1 MSIGRKL
8 ITLKEMC
15 EYLAIGDTE
24 ARSMLRSKDCPF
36 GVRLGN
42 RLYANKTLL
51 DEWIDSISGKVCD
64 EL

>member
-1 MSIGRKL
+1 MSLGRKL

-15 EYLAIGDTE
+15 EYLAIGETE
-24 ARSMLRSKDCPF
+24 ARSLLKSERCPF

-51 DEWIDSISGKVCD
+51 DDWIDSISGKGD
-64 EL
+64 